1 LPFTVVRRVLTSGY
15 SDIRMSECV
24 EKGGKAKEEEVVPVR
39 RPTTKVVF
47 RGGAEPQRRLVLEA

>member
-1 LPFTVVRRVLTSGY
+1 
-15 SDIRMSECV
+15 MSECV
-24 EKGGKAKEEEVVPVR
+24 EKGGKAKEEEVVPVRR